1 MPFHVECLQV
11 GLDFVVIANR
21 KSFVMHERASGLALG
36 WDRSPFVGEDCVG
49 LGAIDLG
56 ATLTLGLS
64 FWLRSFPFAL
74 LALRRFIL
82 FRLPLIV
89 MPLFFFM

>member
-11 GLDFVVIANR
+11 GLDFVVIIANR

-36 WDRSPFVGEDCVG
+36 WDRSLFVGEDCVG

-56 ATLTLGLS
+56 ALLPLD
-64 FWLRSFPFAL
+64 FPFGL
-74 LALRRFIL
+74 DPFPLPF
-82 FRLPLIV
+82 LPLDASYSSDSH
-89 MPLFFFM
+89 

>member
-11 GLDFVVIANR
+11 GLDFVVIIANR

-36 WDRSPFVGEDCVG
+36 WDRSPFVGEDCAG

-56 ATLTLGLS
+56 ALLPLD
-64 FWLRSFPFAL
+64 FPFGL
-74 LALRRFIL
+74 GPRGGGF
-82 FRLPLIV
+82 
-89 MPLFFFM
+89 